1 MISQKDNEE
10 GKLFVGGKYI
20 DFIEFFNIFLERFT
34 FFYCVWRLLNN
45 IKKRKKNLTHKTYK
59 YSKQKAKNKK
69 YLFVL
74 NSTFDSISTI

>member
-45 IKKRKKNLTHKTYK
+45 IKKERK
-59 YSKQKAKNKK
+59 
-69 YLFVL
+69 
-74 NSTFDSISTI
+74 I